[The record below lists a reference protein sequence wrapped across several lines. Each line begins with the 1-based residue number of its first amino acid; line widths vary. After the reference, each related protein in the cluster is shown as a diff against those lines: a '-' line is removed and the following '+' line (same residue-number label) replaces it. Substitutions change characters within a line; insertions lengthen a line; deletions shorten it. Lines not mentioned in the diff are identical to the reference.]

1 MDLFALQKG
10 NELQAQKA
18 KLESQIEYL
27 DRFVRGQDVA
37 IIQTNGLEFIETD
50 TQLIIEMFDLLT
62 ESKKKKIEEISQRFE
77 QL

>member
-1 MDLFALQKG
+1 MDLIKLKKG

-18 KLESQIEYL
+18 NLESQIEYL

-37 IIQTNGLEFIETD
+37 IIQTCGLEFIETD
-50 TQLIIEMFDLLT
+50 TQLIKEMLDLLT
-62 ESKKKKIEEISQRFE
+62 ESKKKKIEEINQRFE